1 MKEFSYEAIVK
12 DPAVFADNR
21 LPAHADF
28 VARADRGARIGG
40 DTRLRQ
46 YLDGVWKFHYARNI
60 HAAPEGF
67 WAPDYDT
74 DSWETIRVPAHIQM
88 EGYDKPAYVNT
99 QYPWDAAEALQP
111 GQVPEFFN
119 PVADYVTEFQLPF
132 AWQGKTVNLCF
143 EGVESGFAL
152 WLNGQYIGYSEDSF
166 DPAEFALKEAL
177 RPGWNKLA
185 VRVFKWTPG
194 SWFEDQDFYRFSGIF
209 RSVYLSY
216 IPDLAVLDL
225 SVVPTL
231 DESLRRGTLHVT
243 ALTQS
248 PDASGRL
255 RLQLWYEG
263 ALLEEQELP
272 VESGNGRVE
281 AVFTV
286 HDPALWSAE
295 QPHLYTLKLAP
306 IEPHTGCPS
315 ELIEQRLGFRRFALK
330 DGLMCLNGKRI
341 VFKGVNRHDFSSDT
355 GRVPKREELLRDIVT
370 MKQNNINAIRTS
382 HYPNQSALYE
392 LCDEYGL
399 YVIDENNMETHGSW
413 DAYLHKQAEK
423 DYVIPKDHE
432 EFAPLL
438 LDRVESLYQRDK
450 NHPCV
455 LIWSCGN
462 ESYGGKVIHEMSQ
475 RFRALDPHRL
485 VHYEGIFW
493 DRSYPETSDM
503 ESQMYTPAAE
513 IEAFLREHTEK
524 PFICCEYTHAMGNS
538 CGAMHK
544 YTDLSEREPR
554 YQGGFIWD
562 YVDQSLT
569 RKNRYGETYQAYGGD
584 CGERP
589 TDYNF
594 SGNGIVYGGDR
605 SPSPK
610 MQEVK
615 FNYQNI
621 RLSFQDRSFTVK
633 NNNLF
638 TNTDAYRAEAVLL
651 CNGEPVMRQ
660 ELTIA
665 VPPLSEASFPLP
677 ESFLKE
683 VDWQVRIPHYFR
695 SETGEMLSRP
705 EFAVTISFLLKED
718 TLWAKAGHEVAF
730 GQTVLFRGIR
740 PTKRCQEKLTVV
752 RGKHN
757 LGIRGRCF
765 SMQFSAIRPGIT
777 SYVYNG
783 VEYIDQSPLPNFW
796 RAPVDNDRA
805 NGMPQRY
812 AQWKIASLYPEP
824 DPDATGFFPEVEER
838 EESVCVTIRYRMP
851 TVPVSRCSVRYEVF
865 GDGTVETTLD
875 YPAVKGLPEMPEFGM
890 LFRLNADLDRVI
902 WYGLGPEESYADRQR
917 GARLGVYEKSVKEN
931 LARYLRPQ
939 ECGNKCG
946 VRWAKVVDRRGRG
959 LLFTGDELSFSA
971 LPYTPHELEN
981 ALHSYELPPIHYS
994 VVRVALQQMGIG
1006 GDNTWGARTHPEYLL
1021 PAEQDLQLRFS
1032 FRGI

>member
-28 VARADRGARIGG
+28 VARADRGERIGG

-231 DESLRRGTLHVT
+231 DESLRRGTLTVT

-248 PDASGRL
+248 PDERGRL
-255 RLQLWYEG
+255 QLQLWYEG

-621 RLSFQDRSFTVK
+621 RVLFEGNRFTVK
-633 NNNLF
+633 NLNLF
-638 TNTDAYRAEAVLL
+638 TDTGAFDARISLL
-651 CNGEPVMRQ
+651 EDGQ
-660 ELTIA
+660 EVKACRMCLA
-665 VPPLSEASFPLP
+665 VPPLGEERFEMPKALLEAAELRSRAVRALGKAAP
-677 ESFLKE
+677 E
-683 VDWQVRIPHYFR
+683 Y
-695 SETGEMLSRP
+695 
-705 EFAVTISFLLKED
+705 AVTVAFLLRED
-718 TLWAKAGHEVAF
+718 TLWARAGHEVAF
-730 GQTVLFRGIR
+730 GQCVLPHEPTVFRCEE
-740 PTKRCQEKLTVV
+740 PLTVV
-752 RGKHN
+752 RGKFN
-757 LGIRGRCF
+757 LGVRGKNF
-765 SMQFSAIRPGIT
+765 SLQFSSIRPGLT
-777 SYVYNG
+777 SYVYDG

-812 AQWKIASLYPEP
+812 GQWKLASLYPSTL
-824 DPDATGFFPEVEER
+824 DPNAPPFQAGFLDWEQR
-838 EESVCVTIRYRMP
+838 EHSVLVRLRYYLP
-851 TVPVSRCSVRYEVF
+851 TVPASSCLVSYEVF
-865 GDGTVETTLD
+865 GDGTVQTTLD
-875 YPAVKGLPEMPEFGM
+875 YKAVKGLSEMPEFGM
-890 LFRLNADLDRVI
+890 LFRLSADLERFK
-902 WYGLGPEESYADRQR
+902 WYGLGPDDSYADRQR
-917 GARLGVYEKSVKEN
+917 GARLGVYEKGVREN
-931 LARYLRPQ
+931 FARYLTPQ
-939 ECGNKCG
+939 ESGNKCG
-946 VRWAKVVDRRGRG
+946 VRRADVVDLRGRG
-959 LLFTGDELSFSA
+959 LRFEGEELSVNV
-971 LPYTPHELEN
+971 LPWTPHEIES
-981 ALHSYELPPIHYS
+981 ATHVQELPPVQHT
-994 VVRVALQQMGIG
+994 VVRVALQQMGVG
-1006 GDNTWGARTHPEYLL
+1006 GDDTWGARTHPEYLL
-1021 PAEQDLQLRFS
+1021 PAEQDLHLCFRFK
-1032 FRGI
+1032 GI